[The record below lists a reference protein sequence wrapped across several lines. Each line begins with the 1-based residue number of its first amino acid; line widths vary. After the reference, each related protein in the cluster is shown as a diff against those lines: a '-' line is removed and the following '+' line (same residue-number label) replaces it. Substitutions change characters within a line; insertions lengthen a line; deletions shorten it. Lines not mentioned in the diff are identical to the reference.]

1 MSQPDRPLL
10 FGVLLNELDGTYQSV
25 ALRGLRSA
33 ARRLGVNLLC
43 FPGRGMGA
51 AYGFDREFNVVYQLA
66 RDAHLDGVIALTDTF
81 DWNLPPGGFEQFM
94 VGLGD
99 IPAVCIGGSAKAG
112 MSCIST
118 DNRGGMEQLVDHF
131 LHDHGYRRIAFIKG
145 TEGNADSQR
154 RFDAFVARHHA
165 AGVPVDPDLVID
177 GRYNVYAAGCGVE
190 DLLDR
195 GVAFDAVLSAND
207 EMALAAMGRLTSRDV
222 LVPEHVA
229 VAGYDDVAGQADMPI
244 PLTSVDQD
252 VPGMVT
258 RAMEHL
264 IDRVRGRA
272 GVMQL
277 TMPTRLRLRHSCGC
291 GDEDHARRFGRVWVD
306 AQRGEQLMDELGQA
320 LADDLREDPQTRAP
334 TGALRRSDRF
344 GRLLR
349 QRMLRAHGEPGA
361 MVDLRT
367 ALRMLSGRLIREAE
381 QLPQPQERR
390 IMHRLLEAQT
400 TLSLQELTLQAEGTL
415 RRQVRS
421 RAIWYRTGPAPDAR
435 GFRIEELL
443 GPMQQALLDLGLKT
457 VLMVLYPQPVHAE
470 AWNRFTVPAQL
481 TLAMAVIDGKPLP
494 PQQLGSFAADRFLP
508 VSPFAQGAGGVC
520 VVFPLFLH
528 SQHFGYLVM
537 DISRDLEQTFEEIR
551 SDVSSLITS
560 TALIGELF
568 RTGDILRED
577 LSRQR
582 DANQQLSTLAQKDE
596 LTGLLNRRG
605 FHTRVNELRCNQPP
619 RESVLLAID
628 LDGLKQINDEHGHAA
643 GDKALRA
650 ATQVLAT
657 TFREED
663 AVARLG
669 GDEFAVFTR
678 PAGSDVL
685 PCLLQ
690 RLQRRLDEHN
700 QASGDPWTVAFSIG
714 SHVLRPGD
722 ADSLEHALAE
732 ADRRLYVAKRERK
745 AALAAAQV
753 AATAGAA
760 AAVARARASARIR
773 RRPRR

>member
-94 VGLGD
+94 AGLGD

-165 AGVPVDPDLVID
+165 AGVPVDPELVID

-252 VPGMVT
+252 VPGMVA

-272 GVMQL
+272 GRDAAHHAHPAAAAPL
-277 TMPTRLRLRHSCGC
+277 LRLRRRSAMRAGSAGC
-291 GDEDHARRFGRVWVD
+291 GW
-306 AQRGEQLMDELGQA
+306 
-320 LADDLREDPQTRAP
+320 TR
-334 TGALRRSDRF
+334 S
-344 GRLLR
+344 
-349 QRMLRAHGEPGA
+349 
-361 MVDLRT
+361 
-367 ALRMLSGRLIREAE
+367 
-381 QLPQPQERR
+381 
-390 IMHRLLEAQT
+390 
-400 TLSLQELTLQAEGTL
+400 
-415 RRQVRS
+415 
-421 RAIWYRTGPAPDAR
+421 
-435 GFRIEELL
+435 
-443 GPMQQALLDLGLKT
+443 
-457 VLMVLYPQPVHAE
+457 
-470 AWNRFTVPAQL
+470 
-481 TLAMAVIDGKPLP
+481 
-494 PQQLGSFAADRFLP
+494 AA
-508 VSPFAQGAGGVC
+508 
-520 VVFPLFLH
+520 
-528 SQHFGYLVM
+528 
-537 DISRDLEQTFEEIR
+537 
-551 SDVSSLITS
+551 SS
-560 TALIGELF
+560 
-568 RTGDILRED
+568 
-577 LSRQR
+577 
-582 DANQQLSTLAQKDE
+582 
-596 LTGLLNRRG
+596 
-605 FHTRVNELRCNQPP
+605 
-619 RESVLLAID
+619 
-628 LDGLKQINDEHGHAA
+628 
-643 GDKALRA
+643 
-650 ATQVLAT
+650 
-657 TFREED
+657 
-663 AVARLG
+663 
-669 GDEFAVFTR
+669 
-678 PAGSDVL
+678 
-685 PCLLQ
+685 
-690 RLQRRLDEHN
+690 
-700 QASGDPWTVAFSIG
+700 
-714 SHVLRPGD
+714 
-722 ADSLEHALAE
+722 
-732 ADRRLYVAKRERK
+732 
-745 AALAAAQV
+745 
-753 AATAGAA
+753 
-760 AAVARARASARIR
+760 
-773 RRPRR
+773 